1 MRLPIRP
8 GRSRGSRRSET
19 SLRDLLWTWPPG
31 QCHACGV
38 DALIARPRARACL
51 AALLGCLLL
60 SGCATL
66 PRNPVPADQVAWARV
81 PGMPDVRGWAGRPN
95 RAMALDFEQSMQEE
109 RPGDFPVGSD
119 GRIHYPHLALSGGG
133 ANGAFGAGFLNG
145 WTATGTRPT
154 FKIVTGVSTGALM
167 APYVFLGP
175 DYDEALRRFYT
186 TTTDADVFTAGNP
199 LMALLRR
206 ESLAHTAPLEAL
218 IARAIDAPLL
228 SKIAAEHRAGRRLY
242 MGTAD
247 LDSRHFVVWNMGLI
261 ATGESPQ
268 ALALFRRVML
278 ASASIPIAF
287 PPVLIEVEVHG
298 ERHDEMHVDGF
309 VAANIFLHAGIFDP
323 QQVYNRLSRAPATYD
338 TFMIHNGQLAA
349 ASDPAERS
357 LRGIAFRTIEVAGR
371 AGMVGDLFREYA
383 YARRDRARFAWVTID
398 STLDLPEATSFNPA
412 QMQILYDVGYQRARA
427 GPVWLS
433 RPPGM
438 TPGDDPDP

>member
-1 MRLPIRP
+1 MDAINARCRAVLVPRHVQALA
-8 GRSRGSRRSET
+8 RG
-19 SLRDLLWTWPPG
+19 L
-31 QCHACGV
+31 V
-38 DALIARPRARACL
+38 
-51 AALLGCLLL
+51 LLGCLML
-60 SGCATL
+60 GACVTL
-66 PRNPVPADQVAWARV
+66 PRDPVPADQIAWATV

-95 RAMALDFEQSMQEE
+95 RDMQVDFERSMHDE
-109 RPGDFPVGSD
+109 RPDDFPVASD

-167 APYVFLGP
+167 APYAFLGAE
-175 DYDEALRRFYT
+175 YDEALKRFYT
-186 TTTDADVFTAGNP
+186 TTSDADVFTAGNP
-199 LMALLRR
+199 VMALLRR
-206 ESLAHTAPLEAL
+206 DSLAHTAPLEAL

-228 SKIAAEHRAGRRLY
+228 ARIAAEHRAGRRLY
-242 MGTAD
+242 IGTAD
-247 LDSRHFVVWNMGLI
+247 LDSRQFAVWNMGLI
-261 ATGESPQ
+261 ATRESPE

-287 PPVLIEVEVHG
+287 PPVLIDVDVHG
-298 ERHDEMHVDGF
+298 HRYDEMHVDGF
-309 VAANIFLHAGIFDP
+309 VAANIFLHAGIIDP
-323 QQVYNRLSRAPATYD
+323 QRIYTRLSRAPATYD

-349 ASDPAERS
+349 SSDPAERS

-371 AGMVGDLFREYA
+371 AGMIGDLFREYA

-398 STLDLPEATSFNPA
+398 STLALPEATSFDPA
-412 QMQILYDVGYQRARA
+412 RMTVLYGIGYERARD

-438 TPGDDPDP
+438 SPADDP

>member
-1 MRLPIRP
+1 MEIDAPDPASALPKREQRLVRV
-8 GRSRGSRRSET
+8 
-19 SLRDLLWTWPPG
+19 LALLW
-31 QCHACGV
+31 
-38 DALIARPRARACL
+38 
-51 AALLGCLLL
+51 CLLL
-60 SGCATL
+60 GGCATL
-66 PRNPVPADQVAWARV
+66 PRTPVPADQIAWAVV
-81 PGMPDVRGWAGRPN
+81 PGMPDVRAWAGRPN
-95 RAMALDFEQSMQEE
+95 RDMELDFEQSIRDE
-109 RPGDFPVGSD
+109 RADQFPVAAD

-167 APYVFLGP
+167 APYAFLGP
-175 DYDEALRRFYT
+175 DYDQALRRFYT
-186 TTTDADVFTAGNP
+186 TTSDADVFAAGNP

-206 ESLAHTAPLEAL
+206 DALANTAPLEAL

-228 SKIAAEHRAGRRLY
+228 ARIASEHRAGRRLY

-247 LDSRHFVVWNMGLI
+247 LDSRQFVVWNMGLI
-261 ATGESPQ
+261 ATRGSPE

-287 PPVLIEVEVHG
+287 PPVLIEVDVLG
-298 ERHDEMHVDGF
+298 KRYDEMHVDGF
-309 VAANIFLHAGIFDP
+309 VAANIFLHAGIIDP
-323 QQVYNRLSRAPATYD
+323 QRLYNRLSRAPATYD

-357 LRGIAFRTIEVAGR
+357 LRGIAFRSIDVAGR
-371 AGMVGDLFREYA
+371 AGMIGDLFREYA
-383 YARRDRARFAWVTID
+383 YARRDGARFAWVTID
-398 STLDLPEATSFNPA
+398 SRLALADAASFDPA
-412 QMQILYDVGYQRARA
+412 RMTVLYQVGYDRARE

-438 TPGDDPDP
+438 SPADEP

>member
-1 MRLPIRP
+1 MDAIHAFRRLP
-8 GRSRGSRRSET
+8 
-19 SLRDLLWTWPPG
+19 
-31 QCHACGV
+31 V
-38 DALIARPRARACL
+38 L
-51 AALLGCLLL
+51 AAVLAVCLLL
-60 SGCATL
+60 GGCATL
-66 PRNPVPADQVAWARV
+66 PRTPVPAHQVAWAVV
-81 PGMPDVRGWAGRPN
+81 PGMPDVRAWAGRPN
-95 RAMALDFEQSMQEE
+95 RDMELDFEQSIRDE
-109 RPGDFPVGSD
+109 RPDQFPVAAD

-167 APYVFLGP
+167 APYAFLGP
-175 DYDEALRRFYT
+175 AYDEALRRFYT
-186 TTTDADVFTAGNP
+186 TTSDADVFAAGNP

-206 ESLAHTAPLEAL
+206 DSLAHTAPLEAL
-218 IARAIDAPLL
+218 IATAIDAPLL
-228 SKIAAEHRAGRRLY
+228 AKVAAEHRAGRRLY

-261 ATGESPQ
+261 ASRETPQ

-287 PPVLIEVEVHG
+287 PPVLIEVDVHG
-298 ERHDEMHVDGF
+298 HRYDEMHVDGF
-309 VAANIFLHAGIFDP
+309 VAANIFLHAGIIDP
-323 QQVYNRLSRAPATYD
+323 QRIYNRLSRAPATYD
-338 TFMIHNGQLAA
+338 TFMIHNGQLNA

-371 AGMVGDLFREYA
+371 AGMIGDLFREYA

-398 STLDLPEATSFNPA
+398 SSLALADAASFDPVR
-412 QMQILYDVGYQRARA
+412 MKVLYDIGHARA
-427 GPVWLS
+427 LEGPVWLS

-438 TPGDDPDP
+438 TPGDDP

>member
-1 MRLPIRP
+1 MRLRDK
-8 GRSRGSRRSET
+8 
-19 SLRDLLWTWPPG
+19 LRVLLWTGWRVR
-31 QCHACGV
+31 CHAGRV
-38 DALIARPRARACL
+38 DASNARCRAVASL
-51 AALLGCLLL
+51 LLLLGGLLL
-60 SGCATL
+60 GGCATL
-66 PRNPVPADQVAWARV
+66 PRNPVPADRVAWASV
-81 PGMPDVRGWAGRPN
+81 PGMSDVRGWAGRPN
-95 RAMALDFEQSMQEE
+95 RDMELDFERSLRDE
-109 RPGDFPVGSD
+109 RPEDFPIAAD

-145 WTATGTRPT
+145 WSATGTRPT

-175 DYDEALRRFYT
+175 DHDEALRIFYT
-186 TTTDADVFTAGNP
+186 TTTNADVFSAGNP
-199 LMALLRR
+199 LLALLRR
-206 ESLAHTAPLEAL
+206 ESLAQTAPLEAL

-228 SKIAAEHRAGRRLY
+228 ARIAAEHRAGRRLY

-261 ATGESPQ
+261 ATRESPE

-287 PPVLIEVEVHG
+287 PPVLIEVEALG
-298 ERHDEMHVDGF
+298 TRYDEMHVDGF
-309 VAANIFLHAGIFDP
+309 VAANIFLHAGIIDP
-323 QQVYNRLSRAPATYD
+323 QRIYNRLSRAPATYD
-338 TFMIHNGQLAA
+338 VFMIHNGQLAA

-371 AGMVGDLFREYA
+371 AGMIGDLFREYA
-383 YARRDRARFAWVTID
+383 FARRDNARFAWVTID
-398 STLDLPEATSFNPA
+398 STLDLPEATSFDPA
-412 QMQILYDVGYQRARA
+412 QMQVLYDVGYQRARA

-438 TPGDDPDP
+438 TAGDEP

>member
-1 MRLPIRP
+1 VVAIPPSMRGLVVM
-8 GRSRGSRRSET
+8 
-19 SLRDLLWTWPPG
+19 
-31 QCHACGV
+31 A
-38 DALIARPRARACL
+38 
-51 AALLGCLLL
+51 CLLL
-60 SGCATL
+60 GGCVTL
-66 PRNPVPADQVAWARV
+66 PRNPVPANQMAWAVV
-81 PGMPDVRGWAGRPN
+81 PGMADVRGWAGRPN
-95 RAMALDFEQSMQEE
+95 RDMELDFERSMHDE
-109 RPGDFPVGSD
+109 RPSDFPVASD

-167 APYVFLGP
+167 APYAFLGS
-175 DYDEALRRFYT
+175 DYDDALKRFYT
-186 TTTDADVFTAGNP
+186 TTSDADVFTAGNP

-206 ESLAHTAPLEAL
+206 DSLAHTAPLEAL

-228 SKIAAEHRAGRRLY
+228 AKIAAEHRAGRRLY

-247 LDSRHFVVWNMGLI
+247 LDSRQFVVWNMGLI
-261 ATGESPQ
+261 ATRESPE

-298 ERHDEMHVDGF
+298 HRYDEMHVDGF
-309 VAANIFLHAGIFDP
+309 VAANIFLHAGIIDP
-323 QQVYNRLSRAPATYD
+323 QRIYNRLARAPATYD

-357 LRGIAFRTIEVAGR
+357 LRGIAFRVIDVAGR

-398 STLDLPEATSFNPA
+398 STLRLADAASFDPA
-412 QMQILYDVGYQRARA
+412 RMTVLYGIGYDRARQ

-438 TPGDDPDP
+438 SPADDP

>member
-1 MRLPIRP
+1 
-8 GRSRGSRRSET
+8 
-19 SLRDLLWTWPPG
+19 
-31 QCHACGV
+31 V
-38 DALIARPRARACL
+38 DAINARCRAVLVPRHVQALARGL
-51 AALLGCLLL
+51 VLLGCLML
-60 SGCATL
+60 GACVTL
-66 PRNPVPADQVAWARV
+66 PRDPVPADQIAWATV

-95 RAMALDFEQSMQEE
+95 RDMQVDFERSMHDE
-109 RPGDFPVGSD
+109 RPDDFPVASD

-167 APYVFLGP
+167 APYAFLGAE
-175 DYDEALRRFYT
+175 YDEALKRFYT
-186 TTTDADVFTAGNP
+186 TTSDADVFTAGNP
-199 LMALLRR
+199 VMALLRR
-206 ESLAHTAPLEAL
+206 DSLAHTAPLEAL

-228 SKIAAEHRAGRRLY
+228 ARIAAEHRAGRRLY
-242 MGTAD
+242 IGTAD
-247 LDSRHFVVWNMGLI
+247 LDSRQFAVWNMGLI
-261 ATGESPQ
+261 ATRESPE

-287 PPVLIEVEVHG
+287 PPVLIDVDVHG
-298 ERHDEMHVDGF
+298 HRYDEMHVDGF
-309 VAANIFLHAGIFDP
+309 VAANIFLHAGIIDP
-323 QQVYNRLSRAPATYD
+323 QRIYTRLSRAPATYD

-349 ASDPAERS
+349 SSDPAERS

-371 AGMVGDLFREYA
+371 AGMIGDLFREYA

-398 STLDLPEATSFNPA
+398 STLALPEATSFDPA
-412 QMQILYDVGYQRARA
+412 RMTVLYGIGYERARD

-438 TPGDDPDP
+438 SPADDP